1 MVYKIPEAVRKN
13 AGAEVVHI
21 RMDISFYLPL
31 DMAGQLEL
39 WGIHHFDSC
48 EFDQDRCQFKLSAKT
63 TLYQKGG
70 MKS

>member
-13 AGAEVVHI
+13 AGAEEVHI
-21 RMDISFYLPL
+21 RMDIAFDLPL
-31 DMAGQLEL
+31 DMAEQLEL
-39 WGIHHFDSC
+39 WGIHYFDSC
-48 EFDQDRCQFKLSAKT
+48 EFDQDRCQLKLSAKT